1 MMNEGLPGTC
11 KLFLNLYNA
20 ELDSEDNVFTKPDED
35 FVDFIK
41 DAPLVVIPPENVK
54 DIKDNE
60 FDIIKDELEAQ
71 IRELT
76 TNNNNLRIAMEQQE
90 EKFRTEMDAYR
101 NEQEQIRNQ
110 MRESAVA
117 LDRQI
122 QDLRRQNGGRKR
134 SFWGKVV
141 SILGF

>member
-1 MMNEGLPGTC
+1 MNEGLPGTC

-20 ELDSEDNVFTKPDED
+20 DLDSEDNVLTVPDEG
-35 FVDFIK
+35 FINFIK

-54 DIKDNE
+54 DIKENE
-60 FDIIKDELEAQ
+60 FDIIKDELEAR